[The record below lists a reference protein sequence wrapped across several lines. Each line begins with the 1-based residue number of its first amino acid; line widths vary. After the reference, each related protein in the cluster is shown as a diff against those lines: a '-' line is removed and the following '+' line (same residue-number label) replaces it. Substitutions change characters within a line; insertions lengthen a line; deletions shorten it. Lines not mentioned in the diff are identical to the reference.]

1 VNLREETA
9 GSAQDLAVT
18 ICIKGIASKGEA
30 ALRAPS
36 RNRIDP
42 EFLKDT
48 PGSLETS
55 VESVSQ
61 ISSCPEKI

>member
-1 VNLREETA
+1 M
-9 GSAQDLAVT
+9 
-18 ICIKGIASKGEA
+18 GIASKGEA